1 MGYAEI
7 ERQVGVSTSAI
18 SKTVKAAG
26 KASFIKVNPFPMWKK
41 LVLPYWERYDAWMR
55 IIAKSRLRQYFGK
68 SGNEKSQPYL
78 NEWYHFC
85 IKMKWSTP
93 QDVKNTFRHASFL
106 GNSRVVFNVKG
117 NDYRIVC
124 AMDYPR
130 QAMYIKFVGT
140 HGEYNAINAK
150 EIK

>member
-1 MGYAEI
+1 
-7 ERQVGVSTSAI
+7 
-18 SKTVKAAG
+18 
-26 KASFIKVNPFPMWKK
+26 
-41 LVLPYWERYDAWMR
+41 MR
-55 IIAKSRLRQYFGK
+55 IIAKSRLRQYWEK
-68 SGNEKSQPYL
+68 SGNEKSQPFL

-85 IKMKWSTP
+85 VKMKWATP

-106 GNSRVVFNVKG
+106 ANNRVVFNVKG